1 MAVPIPNPQSPTP
14 SSHMLQVNDEPL
26 EYEAG
31 MTVESIIKRKNYK
44 FRMIAVWINGEFIP
58 RGTYD
63 KTDRKSVV

>member
-1 MAVPIPNPQSPTP
+1 
-14 SSHMLQVNDEPL
+14 MLQVNDEPL

-31 MTVESIIKRKNYK
+31 MTVESILKRKNYK

-63 KTDRKSVV
+63 KTPVPVGADVKVVHMIAGC

>member
-1 MAVPIPNPQSPTP
+1 
-14 SSHMLQVNDEPL
+14 MLQVNDEPL

-31 MTVESIIKRKNYK
+31 MTVESILKRKNYK

-63 KTDRKSVV
+63 KTPVPDGADVKVVHMIAGG